1 MLKTGVVSFSL
12 LALATLASRPLAAAD
27 TPSPKPAAA
36 PAPSAAKP
44 AAGAAPAGA
53 KPGAAPGAAKSGAA
67 PAPVA
72 KVPAAPAIPTMP
84 TPSKEL
90 ELFMKAFEG
99 NWKCETE
106 FAAGSTGPGSP
117 EAKGKATLKIRK
129 EFGGFSW
136 HGEYSLAKNEILPA
150 MSGVFQVSYDPSSKQ
165 ATFVSYDSMG
175 AAMMG
180 AGPLSADSVTF
191 AEQGYMLG
199 IKVKV
204 HETMTRKSSKEISH
218 KVEIDSGKTFQL
230 MAEDTCKK

>member
-12 LALATLASRPLAAAD
+12 LALASFASRPLAAAD
-27 TPSPKPAAA
+27 TPSPKPAVA
-36 PAPSAAKP
+36 PGSSAAKAGAGVGP
-44 AAGAAPAGA
+44 AAAKPGAGPGAA
-53 KPGAAPGAAKSGAA
+53 KPGAAPAAAKA
-67 PAPVA
+67 
-72 KVPAAPAIPTMP
+72 PAAPAIPTMP

-90 ELFMKAFEG
+90 ELFMKGFEG
-99 NWKCETE
+99 SWKCETE

-150 MSGVFQVSYDPSSKQ
+150 MSGVFQVSYDPSGKQ

-180 AGPLSADSVTF
+180 AGPLFGDSVTF

-204 HETMTRKSSKEISH
+204 HETITRKSAKEISH

>member
-1 MLKTGVVSFSL
+1 MSKTGAVSSLL
-12 LALATLASRPLAAAD
+12 LALATFASRPLAAAD
-27 TPSPKPAAA
+27 APLIKPPTAPGPMSPKPGPHTTAA
-36 PAPSAAKP
+36 PKA
-44 AAGAAPAGA
+44 
-53 KPGAAPGAAKSGAA
+53 
-67 PAPVA
+67 
-72 KVPAAPAIPTMP
+72 PAAPSIPTMP

-90 ELFMKAFEG
+90 EVFMKGFEG
-99 NWKCETE
+99 SWKCETQ

-136 HGEYSLAKNEILPA
+136 HGEYNLAKNEVLPA

-180 AGPLSADSVTF
+180 AGPIAGDSVTF
-191 AEQGYMLG
+191 VEQGYMLG

-204 HETMTRKSSKEISH
+204 HETMTRKSAKELLH

-230 MAEDTCKK
+230 MADDTCKK

>member
-12 LALATLASRPLAAAD
+12 LALATFASGPLAAAD

-36 PAPSAAKP
+36 AGPST
-44 AAGAAPAGA
+44 A
-53 KPGAAPGAAKSGAA
+53 KPGAGPAAAKPGAGPAAGKTGAGPTPIAKA
-67 PAPVA
+67 PAT
-72 KVPAAPAIPTMP
+72 PAIPTMP

-90 ELFMKAFEG
+90 ELFMKGFEG

-129 EFGGFSW
+129 DFGGFSW
-136 HGEYSLAKNEILPA
+136 HGEYTLAKNEILPA

-204 HETMTRKSSKEISH
+204 HETMTRKSAKEILH

-230 MAEDTCKK
+230 MAEDTCNKK

>member
-12 LALATLASRPLAAAD
+12 LALATFASGPLAAAD

-36 PAPSAAKP
+36 AGPSP
-44 AAGAAPAGA
+44 A
-53 KPGAAPGAAKSGAA
+53 KPGAGPAAAKPGAGPAVGKTGVGPAPIAKA
-67 PAPVA
+67 PAT
-72 KVPAAPAIPTMP
+72 PAIPTMP

-90 ELFMKAFEG
+90 ELFMKGFEG
-99 NWKCETE
+99 SWKCETE

-129 EFGGFSW
+129 DFGGFSW
-136 HGEYSLAKNEILPA
+136 HGEYTLAKNEILPA

-199 IKVKV
+199 IKVRV
-204 HETMTRKSSKEISH
+204 HETMTRKSAKEILH

-230 MAEDTCKK
+230 MAEDTCSKK

>member
-1 MLKTGVVSFSL
+1 
-12 LALATLASRPLAAAD
+12 
-27 TPSPKPAAA
+27 
-36 PAPSAAKP
+36 
-44 AAGAAPAGA
+44 
-53 KPGAAPGAAKSGAA
+53 
-67 PAPVA
+67 
-72 KVPAAPAIPTMP
+72 
-84 TPSKEL
+84 
-90 ELFMKAFEG
+90 MKGFEG

-129 EFGGFSW
+129 DFGGFSW
-136 HGEYSLAKNEILPA
+136 HGEYTLAKNEILPA

-180 AGPLSADSVTF
+180 AGSLSADSVTF

-199 IKVKV
+199 IKVGV
-204 HETMTRKSSKEISH
+204 HETMTRKSAKEILH

-230 MAEDTCKK
+230 MAEDTCSKK